1 MTDIET
7 ILDYWFGS
15 SADASEISKE
25 KRRLWWDADP
35 AIDADIR
42 ARFVDFVEAAGRNEL
57 AEWAETPRGLLALIL
72 LTDQFP
78 RNIFRNTP
86 LAFAFDAAA
95 LAYCKHGIV
104 RGFDL
109 QLRPIER
116 VFHYLP
122 LEHSEALGDQD
133 ESVRLFSELAQ
144 LAPPGQKEL
153 FAGYQTYAERHREII
168 ARFGRFCHRNKI
180 LDRPSRPEEE
190 EFLRQ
195 PGSSF

>member
-7 ILDYWFGS
+7 ILEYWFGS
-15 SADASEISKE
+15 NPDDAMVAKE
-25 KRRLWWDADP
+25 KGRVWWSADP

-42 ARFVDFVEAAGRNEL
+42 ARFLDFVEAVGRNVL
-57 AEWAETPRGLLALIL
+57 AEWAETPRSLLALIL
-72 LTDQFP
+72 ITDQFP

-153 FAGYQTYAERHREII
+153 FAGYRTYAGRHRDII
-168 ARFGRFCHRNKI
+168 ARFGRFCHRNRI

-190 EFLRQ
+190 AFLRQ